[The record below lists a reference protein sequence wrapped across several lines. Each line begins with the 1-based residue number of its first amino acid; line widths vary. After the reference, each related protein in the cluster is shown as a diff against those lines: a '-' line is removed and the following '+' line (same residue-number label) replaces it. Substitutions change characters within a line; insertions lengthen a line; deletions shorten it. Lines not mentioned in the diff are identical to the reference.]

1 MLEHQAILFQY
12 TNEAHR
18 KQTSQHIGQWCR
30 MEFSTHKWLS
40 RRLTEQQDPISG
52 VNILIRKDIIQ
63 KKTEERGKNNHIY
76 ACLTHGAFIQ
86 DRPKAQAN
94 QAIAQGPLTRE
105 GLKFGGKFFI
115 YYLFFIYKYFWEIL
129 KHFNLHFFHY

>member
-52 VNILIRKDIIQ
+52 VNILIRKYIIQ
-63 KKTEERGKNNHIY
+63 KKREERGENNHIY
-76 ACLTHGAFIQ
+76 ACITHGAYSNSLGKGAHIVNSNQEEKLHVNFEHDKRQYRKIHSAKDFI
-86 DRPKAQAN
+86 
-94 QAIAQGPLTRE
+94 RE
-105 GLKFGGKFFI
+105 HIQHASTEL
-115 YYLFFIYKYFWEIL
+115 
-129 KHFNLHFFHY
+129 